1 MENTLKQ
8 EILKVIKEKY
18 SISLDDLNLTIP
30 PKKQLWDFAFNCGIL
45 SRELKKSPAMI
56 ADVLLIELKN
66 ISLIKNV
73 TNDNWF
79 INITLNTD
87 IFTQNFK
94 NIYNSYLNDKN
105 YFNIWDWSKLVVD
118 YIGANVW
125 KPLHIGHMCTPNQG
139 QAMINT
145 YKKLWYDVISDSH
158 IGDWWIIFGRLIW
171 AWKNKFWLHYSLDW
185 IYTKIYENSNE
196 YHDYEKK
203 YNNDMLEELKKD
215 WVNFLMDLYTRSYKV
230 FEIIWEDEYEEKE
243 NEIRNEFK
251 LLSTWDKD
259 SVELWRKFTSY
270 SIEAMN
276 KNLAR
281 LNVKPDYNIWESF
294 YEGLGLPKMEDY
306 PDLQFDMHSIV
317 DELIEKWIA
326 TKNDDNSV
334 WVVFSDDKL
343 PSCILQKRDGTHGYL
358 ASDLASIKYRTT
370 NWNPAKIVYFVDVRQ
385 QLHFK
390 QAFEIAKN
398 AWWLWNTELFH
409 AYNWF
414 ISWKEGAF
422 STRKWNII
430 KLSDLLDEAETR
442 AKNIILEKRS
452 DLSDDELNNISKI
465 VWIWAIKYGYLK
477 KNRETDVIF
486 DWDEFMTFEG
496 NSGPYIQYAYVRAIR
511 ILENSMETD
520 FSKEIW
526 VNFENSEE
534 FDLIKILSNYKEV
547 LIETSTKNA
556 PHILC
561 KYAYDLTKSFNS
573 FYNSVHILNET
584 DVEKKYARLKLLNLF
599 LLTIK
604 DSFNLLGIDMPNK
617 M

>member
-18 SISLDDLNLTIP
+18 SISLYDLNLTIP
-30 PKKQLWDFAFNCGIL
+30 PKKELWDFAFNCGIL

-56 ADVLLIELKN
+56 ADDLLIELKN

-73 TNDNWF
+73 TNENWF

-105 YFNIWDWSKLVVD
+105 YFNIWAWSKLVVD

-158 IGDWWIIFGRLIW
+158 IGDWWIIFGKLIL
-171 AWKNKFWLHYSLDW
+171 A
-185 IYTKIYENSNE
+185 
-196 YHDYEKK
+196 
-203 YNNDMLEELKKD
+203 
-215 WVNFLMDLYTRSYKV
+215 YKL
-230 FEIIWEDEYEEKE
+230 WWDEEKLKE
-243 NEIRNEFK
+243 NAVDYLLELYVKVTSEIENDNELEQKTRDEFK

-326 TKNDDNSV
+326 EKNDDNSV
-334 WVVFSDDKL
+334 WVVFPGDKL
-343 PSCILQKRDGTHGYL
+343 PSCILQKRDWTHGYL

-370 NWNPAKIVYFVDVRQ
+370 NWKPAKIVYFVDVRQ

-511 ILENSMETD
+511 ILENSLETD

-534 FDLIKILSNYKEV
+534 FDLIKVLSNYKEV

>member
-18 SISLDDLNLTIP
+18 SISLYDLNLTIP
-30 PKKQLWDFAFNCGIL
+30 PKKELWDFAFNCGIL

-56 ADVLLIELKN
+56 ADDLLIELKN

-73 TNDNWF
+73 TNENWF

-105 YFNIWDWSKLVVD
+105 YFNIWAWSKLVVD

-158 IGDWWIIFGRLIW
+158 IGDWWIIFGKLIL
-171 AWKNKFWLHYSLDW
+171 A
-185 IYTKIYENSNE
+185 
-196 YHDYEKK
+196 
-203 YNNDMLEELKKD
+203 
-215 WVNFLMDLYTRSYKV
+215 YKL
-230 FEIIWEDEYEEKE
+230 WWDEEKLKE
-243 NEIRNEFK
+243 NAVDYLLELYVKVTSEIENDNELEQKTRDEFK

-326 TKNDDNSV
+326 EKNDDNSV
-334 WVVFSDDKL
+334 WVVFPGDKL
-343 PSCILQKRDGTHGYL
+343 PSCILQKRDWTHGYL

-370 NWNPAKIVYFVDVRQ
+370 NWKPAKIVYFVDVRQ

-511 ILENSMETD
+511 ILENSLETD

>member
-18 SISLDDLNLTIP
+18 SISLYDLNLTIP
-30 PKKQLWDFAFNCGIL
+30 PKKELGDFAFNCGIL

-56 ADVLLIELKN
+56 ADDLLIELKN

-73 TNDNWF
+73 TNENGF

-105 YFNIWDWSKLVVD
+105 YFNIGAGSKLVVD
-118 YIGANVW
+118 YIGANVG

-145 YKKLWYDVISDSH
+145 YKKLGYDVISDSH
-158 IGDWWIIFGRLIW
+158 IGDWGIIFGKLIL
-171 AWKNKFWLHYSLDW
+171 A
-185 IYTKIYENSNE
+185 
-196 YHDYEKK
+196 
-203 YNNDMLEELKKD
+203 
-215 WVNFLMDLYTRSYKV
+215 YKL
-230 FEIIWEDEYEEKE
+230 WGDEEKLKE
-243 NEIRNEFK
+243 NAVDYLLELYVKVTSEIENDNELEQKTRDEFK
-251 LLSTWDKD
+251 LLSTGDKD

-281 LNVKPDYNIWESF
+281 LNVKPDYNIGESF

-317 DELIEKWIA
+317 DELIEKGIA
-326 TKNDDNSV
+326 EKNDDNSV
-334 WVVFSDDKL
+334 GVVFPGDKL

-370 NWNPAKIVYFVDVRQ
+370 NWKPAKIVYFVDVRQ

-398 AWWLWNTELFH
+398 AGWLGNTELFH
-409 AYNWF
+409 AYNGF
-414 ISWKEGAF
+414 ISGKEGAF
-422 STRKWNII
+422 STRKGNII

-465 VWIWAIKYGYLK
+465 VGIGAIKYGYLK

-511 ILENSMETD
+511 ILENSLETD
-520 FSKEIW
+520 FSKEIG

-534 FDLIKILSNYKEV
+534 FDLIKVLSNYKEV

>member
-30 PKKQLWDFAFNCGIL
+30 PKKELWDFAFNCGIL
-45 SRELKKSPAMI
+45 SRELKKSPSVI
-56 ADVLLIELKN
+56 ADDLLGELKN

-73 TNDNWF
+73 TNENWF

-94 NIYNSYLNDKN
+94 NIYNSYMNDKN
-105 YFNIWDWSKLVVD
+105 YFNIWAWSKLVVD

-158 IGDWWIIFGRLIW
+158 IGDWWIIFGKLIL
-171 AWKNKFWLHYSLDW
+171 A
-185 IYTKIYENSNE
+185 
-196 YHDYEKK
+196 
-203 YNNDMLEELKKD
+203 
-215 WVNFLMDLYTRSYKV
+215 YKL
-230 FEIIWEDEYEEKE
+230 WWDEGKLKE
-243 NEIRNEFK
+243 NAVDYLLELYVKVTAEIENNIELEQKTRDEFK

-561 KYAYDLTKSFNS
+561 KYAYDLTKNFNS

>member
-18 SISLDDLNLTIP
+18 SILLYDLNLTIP
-30 PKKQLWDFAFNCGIL
+30 PKKELWDFAFNCGIL

-56 ADVLLIELKN
+56 ADDLLIELKN

-73 TNDNWF
+73 TNENWF

-105 YFNIWDWSKLVVD
+105 YFNIWAWSKLVVD

-158 IGDWWIIFGRLIW
+158 IGDWWIIFGKLIL
-171 AWKNKFWLHYSLDW
+171 A
-185 IYTKIYENSNE
+185 
-196 YHDYEKK
+196 
-203 YNNDMLEELKKD
+203 
-215 WVNFLMDLYTRSYKV
+215 YKL
-230 FEIIWEDEYEEKE
+230 WWDEEKLKE
-243 NEIRNEFK
+243 NAVDYLLELYVKVTSEIENDNELEQKTRDEFK

-326 TKNDDNSV
+326 EKNDDNSV
-334 WVVFSDDKL
+334 WVVFPGDKL
-343 PSCILQKRDGTHGYL
+343 PSCILQKRDWTHGYL

-370 NWNPAKIVYFVDVRQ
+370 NWKPAKIVYFVDVRQ

-511 ILENSMETD
+511 ILENSLETD

-534 FDLIKILSNYKEV
+534 FDLIKVLSNYKEV

>member
-30 PKKQLWDFAFNCGIL
+30 PKKELWDFAFNCGIL

-56 ADVLLIELKN
+56 ADDLLSELKN

-73 TNDNWF
+73 TNENWF

-94 NIYNSYLNDKN
+94 NIYNSYMNDKN
-105 YFNIWDWSKLVVD
+105 YFNIWAWSKLVVD

-158 IGDWWIIFGRLIW
+158 IGDWWIIFGKLILAYKLWWNEERL
-171 AWKNKFWLHYSLDW
+171 
-185 IYTKIYENSNE
+185 
-196 YHDYEKK
+196 
-203 YNNDMLEELKKD
+203 
-215 WVNFLMDLYTRSYKV
+215 
-230 FEIIWEDEYEEKE
+230 KE
-243 NEIRNEFK
+243 NAVDYLLELYVKVTAEIENNIELEQKTRDEFK

-281 LNVKPDYNIWESF
+281 LNVKPDYNVGESF
-294 YEGLGLPKMEDY
+294 YEGLGLPKMENY

-326 TKNDDNSV
+326 EKNDDNSV
-334 WVVFSDDKL
+334 WVVFPGDKL
-343 PSCILQKRDGTHGYL
+343 PSCILQKRDWTHGYL

-452 DLSDDELNNISKI
+452 DLSDAELNNISKI
-465 VWIWAIKYGYLK
+465 IWIWAIKYGYLK

-511 ILENSMETD
+511 ILENSLETD

-534 FDLIKILSNYKEV
+534 FDLIKVLSNYKEV

>member
-18 SISLDDLNLTIP
+18 SILLYDLNLTIP
-30 PKKQLWDFAFNCGIL
+30 PKKELWDFAFNCGIL

-56 ADVLLIELKN
+56 ADDLLIELKN

-73 TNDNWF
+73 TNENWF

-105 YFNIWDWSKLVVD
+105 YFNIWAWSKLVVD

-158 IGDWWIIFGRLIW
+158 IGDWWIIFGKLIL
-171 AWKNKFWLHYSLDW
+171 A
-185 IYTKIYENSNE
+185 
-196 YHDYEKK
+196 
-203 YNNDMLEELKKD
+203 
-215 WVNFLMDLYTRSYKV
+215 YKL
-230 FEIIWEDEYEEKE
+230 WWDEEKLKE
-243 NEIRNEFK
+243 NAVDYLLELYVKVTSEIENDNELEQKTRDEFK

-326 TKNDDNSV
+326 EKNDDNSV
-334 WVVFSDDKL
+334 WVVFPGDKL
-343 PSCILQKRDGTHGYL
+343 PSCILQKRDWTHGYL

-370 NWNPAKIVYFVDVRQ
+370 NWKPAKIVYFVDVRQ